1 MNETIYTN
9 QNTFVDV
16 RTSVEFNSGHFPGAI
31 NIPLDQIPKRW
42 EEIKNAKTPI
52 IVYCLSGGRSEQ
64 AMRFLQEKGIN
75 DIING
80 GAYQQVL
87 INFKK

>member
-9 QNTFVDV
+9 RNTFVDV
-16 RTSVEFNSGHFPGAI
+16 RTSVEFNTGHIPGAI

-87 INFKK
+87 KNFKK